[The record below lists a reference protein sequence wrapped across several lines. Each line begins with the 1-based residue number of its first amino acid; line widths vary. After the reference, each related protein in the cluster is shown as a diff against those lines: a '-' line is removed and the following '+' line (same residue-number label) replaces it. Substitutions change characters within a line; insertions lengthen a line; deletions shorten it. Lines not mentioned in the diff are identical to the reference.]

1 MANHIIEKINAF
13 STYKFDEKTN
23 KIVNLKDYEN
33 TNIDEFLDIQFLL
46 DCNRVMYYFEK
57 NFEIKIIR

>member
-23 KIVNLKDYEN
+23 KIVNLKGYED
-33 TNIDEFLDIQFLL
+33 TDIDEFLDIQFLL
-46 DCNRVMYYFEK
+46 DTNRVMYYFK
-57 NFEIKIIR
+57 KHFEIQIIR

>member
-23 KIVNLKDYEN
+23 KIVNLKGYED
-33 TNIDEFLDIQFLL
+33 TDIDEFLDIQFLL
-46 DCNRVMYYFEK
+46 DTNQVMYYFK
-57 NFEIKIIR
+57 KHFEIQIIR